1 MQEKTNYWNPYLG
14 GIALGVTLFLSFFIL
29 GNGLG
34 ASGALQRF
42 VAWIMDVVAP
52 VYTEANS
59 FWGHYFADGR
69 GVFDHW
75 LIYEVFGII
84 VGGFVSGILAGR
96 TKIGTD
102 HGPRF
107 TPKKRWA
114 YAFTGGLI
122 MGYGARLARGCTS
135 GQALSGGAV
144 LAAGSWVFMFMI
156 FIAAYAL
163 AYFVRKQWT

>member
-1 MQEKTNYWNPYLG
+1 MEEKTSYWNPYLG
-14 GIALGVTLFLSFFIL
+14 GIALGVVLFLSFFIL

-52 VYTEANS
+52 TYTESNS
-59 FWGHYFADGR
+59 FWGRYFADGR
-69 GVFDHW
+69 SVFDHW
-75 LIYEVFGII
+75 LIFEVFGII
-84 VGGFVSGILAGR
+84 VGGFVSGLLAGR
-96 TKIGTD
+96 LKIGTD

-114 YAFTGGLI
+114 YAFVGGII

-135 GQALSGGAV
+135 GQALSGGSV
-144 LAAGSWVFMFMI
+144 LAAGSWAFMLMI
-156 FIAAYAL
+156 FIGAYAL
-163 AYFVRKQWT
+163 AYFLRKQWT